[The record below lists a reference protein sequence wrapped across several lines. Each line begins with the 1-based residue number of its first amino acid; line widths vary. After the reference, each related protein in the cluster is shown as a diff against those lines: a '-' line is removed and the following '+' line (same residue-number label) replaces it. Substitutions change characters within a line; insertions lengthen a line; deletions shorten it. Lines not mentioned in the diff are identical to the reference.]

1 MSQGNAIGAGTRGT
15 LSYNSFDTDEL
26 GAKYEA
32 DIKAFLEKIETDING
47 NPFIKDG
54 KVDIGAVQSK

>member
-1 MSQGNAIGAGTRGT
+1 MSQGNAIGAGTLGT
-15 LSYNSFDTDEL
+15 LSYNSHDTANL

-54 KVDIGAVQSK
+54 KVDMGAIQSK